1 MIQGT
6 IQLLLYSLLLGVIS
20 QMVFD
25 HLVLFSLLLGAF
37 LLLLLAFP
45 VGVLLL
51 ELGEFPLQ
59 LLPSRLRLLE
69 LMLKS
74 PLLHRA
80 RRHLEFY

>member
-6 IQLLLYSLLLGVIS
+6 IQLLLYSLLLGVIC

-25 HLVLFSLLLGAF
+25 HLVLFSLLSGAS
-37 LLLLLAFP
+37 LLLLLVLP
-45 VGVLLL
+45 DGVLLL

-69 LMLKS
+69 LLLKS
-74 PLLHRA
+74 SLLHRA
-80 RRHLEFY
+80 WRHFR

>member
-1 MIQGT
+1 MIRGT

-25 HLVLFSLLLGAF
+25 HLVLFSLLPDAS
-37 LLLLLAFP
+37 LLLLLALP
-45 VGVLLL
+45 GGVLLL
-51 ELGEFPLQ
+51 ELGELPLQ

-69 LMLKS
+69 LMLKL

-80 RRHLEFY
+80 RRHFR